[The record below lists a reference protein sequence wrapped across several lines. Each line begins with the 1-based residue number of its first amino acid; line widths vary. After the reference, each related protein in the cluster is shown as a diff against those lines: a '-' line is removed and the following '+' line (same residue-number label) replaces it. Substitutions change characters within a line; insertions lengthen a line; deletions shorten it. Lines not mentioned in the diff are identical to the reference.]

1 MYNKIAREYLNF
13 AYLYKKMGMK
23 GPANGHYS
31 LLINASHPHPI
42 ASECQFKNSLS
53 LC

>member
-23 GPANGHYS
+23 APGKWS
-31 LLINASHPHPI
+31 L
-42 ASECQFKNSLS
+42 
-53 LC
+53 